1 MRRVRHRSD
10 VCHDRI
16 MDLGLTGRVFV
27 VGGGSAGLGFA
38 TASVLVAEG
47 ARVVIV
53 GRDPE
58 HVDAAVTTLGVGSA
72 IGCAGD
78 LADPAITTA
87 AIETAVSGFG
97 RLDGALA
104 NTGGPPRSA
113 LMTTTDDAWRQ
124 AFDSVF
130 LAPLRL
136 AREIGRHTRQHHVED
151 AAICLV
157 LSISVRSP
165 LPQLAMSN
173 GLRPGLAMLVKNLAD
188 ELGPPPNSVRV
199 TGVLPGSFATARSF
213 KHHQRAAARQVRRS
227 PAPPHRRPTRVRQGD
242 SLPTQPGRLVRHR
255 HAGRRGRRRLP
266 SALSLRLNLGSLVTG
281 VLHDQLGGLSCDL
294 AHLGDQGA

>member
-1 MRRVRHRSD
+1 
-10 VCHDRI
+10 
-16 MDLGLTGRVFV
+16 MDLGLNGRVFV

-47 ARVVIV
+47 AQVVIV
-53 GRDPE
+53 GRDRE
-58 HVDAAVTTLGVGSA
+58 RVDAAVTTLGMGSA

-78 LADPAITTA
+78 LADPAITTT
-87 AIETAVSGFG
+87 AIETAMSGFG

-104 NTGGPPRSA
+104 NTGGPPRDA
-113 LMTTTDDAWRQ
+113 LMTTTDDAWRE

-136 AREIGRHTRQHHVED
+136 ARGIGGHIRQHQVD
-151 AAICLV
+151 GAAICFV

-188 ELGPPPNSVRV
+188 ELGPPPHSVRV
-199 TGVLPGSFATARSF
+199 TGVLPGSFATARSPSTTTTQ
-213 KHHQRAAARQVRRS
+213 QRDRFAAVPLRRIGEPLELGRVTAFLLS
-227 PAPPHRRPTRVRQGD
+227 PAASYITG
-242 SLPTQPGRLVRHR
+242 TLVAVDGGACR
-255 HAGRRGRRRLP
+255 
-266 SALSLRLNLGSLVTG
+266 AL
-281 VLHDQLGGLSCDL
+281 
-294 AHLGDQGA
+294 

>member
-1 MRRVRHRSD
+1 
-10 VCHDRI
+10 

-47 ARVVIV
+47 ARVVLV
-53 GRDPE
+53 GRGQE
-58 HVDAAVTTLGVGSA
+58 RVDAAVTTLGMASA

-78 LADPAITTA
+78 LADPAITAA

-104 NTGGPPRSA
+104 NTGGPPRGA
-113 LMTTTDDAWRQ
+113 LMTTADDAWRQ

-199 TGVLPGSFATARSF
+199 TGVLPGSFATARSLSTTTIKQQGDRF
-213 KHHQRAAARQVRRS
+213 AAVPLRRIGDPLELGRVAAFLLS
-227 PAPPHRRPTRVRQGD
+227 PAA
-242 SLPTQPGRLVRHR
+242 SY
-255 HAGRRGRRRLP
+255 
-266 SALSLRLNLGSLVTG
+266 VTG
-281 VLHDQLGGLSCDL
+281 TLIAVDGGACRAL
-294 AHLGDQGA
+294 

>member
-1 MRRVRHRSD
+1 MNRWRKQCDGPARSD

-53 GRDPE
+53 GRGQE
-58 HVDAAVTTLGVGSA
+58 RVDAAVTALGMGSA

-78 LADPAITTA
+78 LADPAITAA

-104 NTGGPPRSA
+104 NTGGPPRGA
-113 LMTTTDDAWRQ
+113 LMITADDAWRQ

-199 TGVLPGSFATARSF
+199 TGVLPGSFATARSLGTTTIKQQGDRF
-213 KHHQRAAARQVRRS
+213 AAVPLRRIGDPLELGRVAAFLLS
-227 PAPPHRRPTRVRQGD
+227 PAA
-242 SLPTQPGRLVRHR
+242 SY
-255 HAGRRGRRRLP
+255 
-266 SALSLRLNLGSLVTG
+266 VTG
-281 VLHDQLGGLSCDL
+281 TLIAVDGGACRAL
-294 AHLGDQGA
+294 